1 MRTLL
6 LQLIAL
12 ALLTA
17 AALLFAD
24 GDRMKRAVRLIGGV
38 AMATL
43 LMSSVVQLNYAAYA
57 SELRKQTLLEMPD
70 LEQTRADAERLD
82 RLLIEQET
90 AAYIWFRA
98 DELNVAL
105 LDVSVSLAW
114 NTEGYWY
121 PEKAVIRVPVGQG
134 RNAALSDL
142 IRSELGIPP
151 EAQRWE
157 EEDPTDE
164 LD

>member
-43 LMSSVVQLNYAAYA
+43 LMSSVVQLDYAAYA

-121 PEKAVIRVPVGQG
+121 PEKAVIWVPVGQG

-157 EEDPTDE
+157 EEDPADE